1 VNVSVAICTWN
12 RAKLLDPTLDSLAGL
27 RIPDGL
33 DWEVLVV
40 DNGCTDDT
48 AGA

>member
-1 VNVSVAICTWN
+1 MSEPKRETLFSVIICTWN

-40 DNGCTDDT
+40 DNG
-48 AGA
+48 